1 MCAILRN
8 GTRTLKPGTSIAA
21 STRNGLVKAVWA
33 GFARSE
39 ILGWWKLQGAEEVD
53 VPATEFAERSDVT
66 GKLQWEFVPPHYV
79 VGALLDHRTNIPLL
93 KILTRSSTEAE
104 LQQYEHPR
112 MPLLVSRRFA
122 PLPVEDPEPDLFSR
136 ISVSL

>member
-8 GTRTLKPGTSIAA
+8 GTRTLKPGTPIAA

-39 ILGWWKLQGAEEVD
+39 ILSWWKLQGAEEVD

-66 GKLQWEFVPPHYV
+66 GKLRWEFVPHHCIV
-79 VGALLDHRTNIPLL
+79 AALLDHRTTMPLL
-93 KILTRSSTEAE
+93 KILTRASTEAE
-104 LQQYEHPR
+104 LKKYEHHR
-112 MPLLVSRRFA
+112 MPLLLSRRFA
-122 PLPVEDPEPDLFSR
+122 PLPVEEPELDLFSG

>member
-1 MCAILRN
+1 M
-8 GTRTLKPGTSIAA
+8 KPGTPIAA

-53 VPATEFAERSDVT
+53 VPATEFAERSDAT
-66 GKLQWEFVPPHYV
+66 GKLRWEFVPSDCV
-79 VGALLDHRTNIPLL
+79 VAALLDHRKTVPIL

-104 LQQYEHPR
+104 IQKYEHPR
-112 MPLLVSRRFA
+112 MPLLLSRRFA
-122 PLPVEDPEPDLFSR
+122 ALPVEEPEPDLFSR
-136 ISVSL
+136 